1 MTFNHSSLSYIVLPL
16 PSAVSNLS
24 NMTLIFHDFQ
34 GPTIKFHDF
43 PGFPWPVRTLMKSK
57 VMLRPGR
64 ENAWEQALGHL
75 VLLLIV
81 YKDLWRQMFRPK
93 LKRGNTTNII
103 EISKQDWYL
112 CGRDI
117 NHYSIVTLSQYF
129 FHAVIRGVCLSWWRR
144 SYYHCWLIIIHSIE
158 KITLKIEIYN

>member
-1 MTFNHSSLSYIVLPL
+1 MPLNYSSLSYIVLPL
-16 PSAVSNLS
+16 TSAVSNLS
-24 NMTLIFHDFQ
+24 NMTLIF
-34 GPTIKFHDF
+34 PDF

-64 ENAWEQALGHL
+64 ENAWEHAVGHL

-117 NHYSIVTLSQYF
+117 NHHSIVALPQYF
-129 FHAVIRGVCLSWWRR
+129 FHAVIRGVCLAWWCRCN
-144 SYYHCWLIIIHSIE
+144 YHSWLIIIHSIE
-158 KITLKIEIYN
+158 KITLKIGI